1 MTARRLLLAEKQGR
15 VLVFEP
21 DGNGGFRAPTVLLDI
36 RDRVRTSS
44 ESGLLGMAVSPGS
57 ERIVLS
63 GLPRATDI
71 HNAGGIGFRG

>member
-1 MTARRLLLAEKQGR
+1 MHRLLTALLFLFVVLPMGSVLKQ
-15 VLVFEP
+15 LVDSNFAR
-21 DGNGGFRAPTVLLDI
+21 DLIHSGNGATK
-36 RDRVRTSS
+36 
-44 ESGLLGMAVSPGS
+44 GLEPGS